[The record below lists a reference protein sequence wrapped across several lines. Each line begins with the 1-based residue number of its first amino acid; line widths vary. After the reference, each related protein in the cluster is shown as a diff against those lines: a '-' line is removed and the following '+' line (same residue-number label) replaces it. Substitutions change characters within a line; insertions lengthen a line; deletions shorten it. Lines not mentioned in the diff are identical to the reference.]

1 VPALTQPVLAPRSLG
16 DFLAWVVEASFR
28 PLHVLMSAPSLLFIT
43 TMALM
48 LFHSPDAPFPPYDR
62 FAVLLL
68 VFVVSL
74 RACLLREPLRAA
86 GPVTWP
92 MLGLLLLALCG
103 VLAQPY
109 EAETWSMFAARWL
122 IPFVLYQLAA
132 YVFDDPKSLRQFEL
146 FTLVVLGYLS
156 LIAVLFMAGMK
167 EFIFPRYI
175 LDEGL
180 GIHADRARGP
190 FLQAVA
196 NGLALNLLGLLALD
210 SFRRKRLRGLAAIFL
225 LAALPLAIVA
235 TKTRAVWAS
244 FAGSILIL
252 LFSTRNR
259 RLRRGCLGLTVA
271 GLMGIAALLSC
282 ADHHRSLSERLEES
296 GPVKFRMAV
305 YQAGCGMFLERPLS
319 GWGEHAMQAELSNRV
334 SDFHEERYYFHN
346 TYLEILVRYGLIGL
360 GLYIWVVIDLFRVGR
375 KRLRSN
381 FSPDGA
387 FLDAQF
393 RSMWPLMVLVYVVN
407 GTFVGMNYQFV
418 NGLLFT
424 LAGMLAAPNRLHS
437 KGLHVLLG

>member
-1 VPALTQPVLAPRSLG
+1 MAALTQPVPAPRSLG
-16 DFLAWVVEASFR
+16 DLLAWAVEASFR
-28 PLHVLMSAPSLLFIT
+28 PLHALLCAPSLLFIA

-48 LFHSPDAPFPPYDR
+48 LFHSPDAPVPSYDR
-62 FAVLLL
+62 FAFLLL
-68 VFVVSL
+68 AFVVLL
-74 RACLLREPLRAA
+74 RACLLRKSLHLA

-92 MLGLLLLALCG
+92 MLGLLVLALCG

-122 IPFVLYQLAA
+122 VPFVLYQLAA
-132 YVFDDPKSLRQFEL
+132 YAFDDPKSLRQFEL

-156 LIAVLFMAGMK
+156 LIAVFFMAGMK

-175 LDEGL
+175 LDESL

-210 SFRRKRLRGLAAIFL
+210 SFRRKRLRGVAAISL

-235 TKTRAVWAS
+235 TKTRAVWVS

-252 LFSTRNR
+252 LLSTRNR
-259 RLRRGCLGLTVA
+259 RLRRGCLALTVA
-271 GLMGIAALLSC
+271 GLMGIVALLSC
-282 ADHHRSLSERLEES
+282 TDHHRSLRERLEES

-305 YQAGCGMFLERPLS
+305 YQAGWEMFLEKPFS
-319 GWGEHAMQAELSNRV
+319 GWGEHAMQAELANRV
-334 SDFHEERYYFHN
+334 SDFREERYYFHN

-360 GLYIWVVIDLFRVGR
+360 GLYLWVVIDLFRIGR

-381 FSPDGA
+381 FSPDGTV
-387 FLDAQF
+387 LDEHF
-393 RSMWPLMVLVYVVN
+393 RSVWPLMVLVYLVN
-407 GTFVGMNYQFV
+407 ASFVGMNYQFV

-424 LAGMLAAPNRLHS
+424 LAGMLAAQNRLHG
-437 KGLHVLLG
+437 KEAHVLNG